1 MGHIRLANL
10 PASKKW
16 REIVGYLTAREPAV
30 ADLADAVAS
39 ASEKSLANATKN
51 PVFIEALWLL
61 LKVPESARSDHFA
74 NALRELGLKVPDD
87 PSLTEVV
94 VAVDGAIEAAKRR
107 HATDTDD
114 LSEMAKHAAVAALD
128 SLARERLPQ
137 LWEPT
142 RRDEK
147 VTLAALAAPNHF
159 GELCQRFFTRLI
171 GQNLH
176 YFLDREIP
184 KHVGR
189 GQFAQSI
196 GDSRGP

>member
-1 MGHIRLANL
+1 MWGDGAFGLAL
-10 PASKKW
+10 PEKVWEGTRPFDTKSPEAAKEWDTSGSQTCRRRRSGGRSW
-16 REIVGYLTAREPAV
+16 AISRRREPAV

-61 LKVPESARSDHFA
+61 LKVPEFARSDHFA

-137 LWEPT
+137 LSGA
-142 RRDEK
+142 D
-147 VTLAALAAPNHF
+147 AP
-159 GELCQRFFTRLI
+159 G
-171 GQNLH
+171 
-176 YFLDREIP
+176 
-184 KHVGR
+184 
-189 GQFAQSI
+189 
-196 GDSRGP
+196 